1 MIILSILTLLVAM
14 SLPSIKNQITP
25 VLFSRIALLSL
36 TYSAIL
42 AFNMVYIQ
50 SIGSGVGLFAG
61 LFQITIIS
69 QLTDIFIFLIA
80 ASILI
85 ISQFYTY
92 KFNYN
97 TISLSTNKNLNI
109 NNDQILLKNKDEIS
123 EYSLIILFS
132 VAGGSLLISSA
143 DLVSMYLSI
152 ELQSFAVYILA
163 TIYKNSLSSTS
174 AGLKYFLL
182 GGLSS
187 CLILLGSG
195 IIYTYTGLSNLESIY
210 GLVSVSDSI
219 NINQGF
225 TLGLILILVGFLFK
239 VSAAPF
245 HNWAPDVYDNVPTIV
260 TTWLSIMPK
269 ISIFIFLLE
278 IQSLPWI
285 DYNIL
290 NVEFYNKNLLLISSL
305 LSLIIGSVVG
315 LAQVRIKRLLTYST
329 ISHVGFLLLA
339 LSINTEQSVEA
350 FLFYIVQYT
359 ITNLNLFL
367 ILLSFGYILYMKP
380 KNNFLYA
387 NISNNLS
394 KDANNYKL
402 NDKNDI
408 ENITDLKGQFNS
420 NPVLGL
426 TFAISLFSMAGIPP
440 LIGFFG
446 KQQVLYSA
454 TYNGYYFLSF
464 VAIIVSVISASY
476 YLKIIKEIHFSN
488 INNNILNNNNK
499 NEDLLIQNSPSYLI
513 SVLTLINLLFIL
525 NPSLILNGIHLIALS
540 LFYT

>member
-1 MIILSILTLLVAM
+1 
-14 SLPSIKNQITP
+14 
-25 VLFSRIALLSL
+25 
-36 TYSAIL
+36 
-42 AFNMVYIQ
+42 
-50 SIGSGVGLFAG
+50 
-61 LFQITIIS
+61 
-69 QLTDIFIFLIA
+69 
-80 ASILI
+80 
-85 ISQFYTY
+85 
-92 KFNYN
+92 
-97 TISLSTNKNLNI
+97 
-109 NNDQILLKNKDEIS
+109 
-123 EYSLIILFS
+123 
-132 VAGGSLLISSA
+132 
-143 DLVSMYLSI
+143 
-152 ELQSFAVYILA
+152 
-163 TIYKNSLSSTS
+163 
-174 AGLKYFLL
+174 
-182 GGLSS
+182 
-187 CLILLGSG
+187 
-195 IIYTYTGLSNLESIY
+195 
-210 GLVSVSDSI
+210 
-219 NINQGF
+219 
-225 TLGLILILVGFLFK
+225 
-239 VSAAPF
+239 
-245 HNWAPDVYDNVPTIV
+245 
-260 TTWLSIMPK
+260 
-269 ISIFIFLLE
+269 
-278 IQSLPWI
+278 
-285 DYNIL
+285 
-290 NVEFYNKNLLLISSL
+290 
-305 LSLIIGSVVG
+305 
-315 LAQVRIKRLLTYST
+315 
-329 ISHVGFLLLA
+329 
-339 LSINTEQSVEA
+339 
-350 FLFYIVQYT
+350 
-359 ITNLNLFL
+359 
-367 ILLSFGYILYMKP
+367 MKP

>member
-80 ASILI
+80 SSILI

-92 KFNYN
+92 KFNYD
-97 TISLSTNKNLNI
+97 TISLSTNKKT

-210 GLVSVSDSI
+210 SLVSVSDSI

-245 HNWAPDVYDNVPTIV
+245 HN
-260 TTWLSIMPK
+260 
-269 ISIFIFLLE
+269 
-278 IQSLPWI
+278 
-285 DYNIL
+285 
-290 NVEFYNKNLLLISSL
+290 
-305 LSLIIGSVVG
+305 
-315 LAQVRIKRLLTYST
+315 
-329 ISHVGFLLLA
+329 
-339 LSINTEQSVEA
+339 
-350 FLFYIVQYT
+350 
-359 ITNLNLFL
+359 
-367 ILLSFGYILYMKP
+367 
-380 KNNFLYA
+380 
-387 NISNNLS
+387 
-394 KDANNYKL
+394 
-402 NDKNDI
+402 
-408 ENITDLKGQFNS
+408 
-420 NPVLGL
+420 
-426 TFAISLFSMAGIPP
+426 
-440 LIGFFG
+440 
-446 KQQVLYSA
+446 
-454 TYNGYYFLSF
+454 
-464 VAIIVSVISASY
+464 
-476 YLKIIKEIHFSN
+476 
-488 INNNILNNNNK
+488 
-499 NEDLLIQNSPSYLI
+499 
-513 SVLTLINLLFIL
+513 
-525 NPSLILNGIHLIALS
+525 
-540 LFYT
+540 

>member
-1 MIILSILTLLVAM
+1 MIILSILLLLVAM

-25 VLFSRIALLSL
+25 VLFSRIVLLSL

-80 ASILI
+80 SSILI

-92 KFNYN
+92 KSNYD
-97 TISLSTNKNLNI
+97 TISLSTNKTNT
-109 NNDQILLKNKDEIS
+109 DQILLKNKDEIS

-210 GLVSVSDSI
+210 SLVSVSDSI

-225 TLGLILILVGFLFK
+225 TLGLTLILVGFLFK

-367 ILLSFGYILYMKP
+367 ILLSFGYILYIKP
-380 KNNFLYA
+380 KNNFLYS

-394 KDANNYKL
+394 KDTNNYKL

-408 ENITDLKGQFNS
+408 ENITDLKGQFNN
-420 NPVLGL
+420 NPILGL

-454 TYNGYYFLSF
+454 TYNGYYFLSL

-488 INNNILNNNNK
+488 INVNILNISNK

>member
-80 ASILI
+80 SSILI

-92 KFNYN
+92 KFNYD
-97 TISLSTNKNLNI
+97 TISLSTNKKT

-210 GLVSVSDSI
+210 SLVSVSDSI

-305 LSLIIGSVVG
+305 LSLIIGSIVG

-387 NISNNLS
+387 N
-394 KDANNYKL
+394 NYKL

-454 TYNGYYFLSF
+454 TYNGYYFLSL

-488 INNNILNNNNK
+488 INVNILNTNNK

>member
-80 ASILI
+80 SSILI

-92 KFNYN
+92 KFNYD
-97 TISLSTNKNLNI
+97 TISLSTNKKT

-210 GLVSVSDSI
+210 SLVSVSDSI

-305 LSLIIGSVVG
+305 LSLIIGSIVG

-387 NISNNLS
+387 NNLS
-394 KDANNYKL
+394 QDANNYKL

-454 TYNGYYFLSF
+454 TYNGYYFLSL

-488 INNNILNNNNK
+488 ININILNTNNK

>member
-1 MIILSILTLLVAM
+1 MIILSILLLLVAM

-25 VLFSRIALLSL
+25 VLFSRIVLLSL

-42 AFNMVYIQ
+42 AINMVYIQ

-80 ASILI
+80 SSILI

-92 KFNYN
+92 KSNYD
-97 TISLSTNKNLNI
+97 TISLSTNKTNTVAEP
-109 NNDQILLKNKDEIS
+109 QILLKNKDEIS

-210 GLVSVSDSI
+210 SLVSVSDSI

-225 TLGLILILVGFLFK
+225 TLGLTLILVGFLFK

-367 ILLSFGYILYMKP
+367 ILLSFGYILYIKP
-380 KNNFLYA
+380 KNNYLY
-387 NISNNLS
+387 SNNLS
-394 KDANNYKL
+394 KDTNNYKL

-408 ENITDLKGQFNS
+408 ENITDLKGQFNN
-420 NPVLGL
+420 NPILGL

-454 TYNGYYFLSF
+454 TYNGYYFLSL

-488 INNNILNNNNK
+488 INVNILNINNK

>member
-1 MIILSILTLLVAM
+1 MIILSILLLLVAM

-25 VLFSRIALLSL
+25 VLFSRIVLLSL

-42 AFNMVYIQ
+42 AINMVYIQ

-80 ASILI
+80 SSILI

-92 KFNYN
+92 KSNYD
-97 TISLSTNKNLNI
+97 TISLSTNKTNTVAEP
-109 NNDQILLKNKDEIS
+109 QILLKNKDEIS

-210 GLVSVSDSI
+210 SLVSVSDSI

-225 TLGLILILVGFLFK
+225 TLGLTLILVGFLFK

-260 TTWLSIMPK
+260 TT
-269 ISIFIFLLE
+269 
-278 IQSLPWI
+278 
-285 DYNIL
+285 
-290 NVEFYNKNLLLISSL
+290 
-305 LSLIIGSVVG
+305 
-315 LAQVRIKRLLTYST
+315 
-329 ISHVGFLLLA
+329 
-339 LSINTEQSVEA
+339 
-350 FLFYIVQYT
+350 
-359 ITNLNLFL
+359 
-367 ILLSFGYILYMKP
+367 
-380 KNNFLYA
+380 
-387 NISNNLS
+387 
-394 KDANNYKL
+394 
-402 NDKNDI
+402 
-408 ENITDLKGQFNS
+408 
-420 NPVLGL
+420 
-426 TFAISLFSMAGIPP
+426 
-440 LIGFFG
+440 
-446 KQQVLYSA
+446 
-454 TYNGYYFLSF
+454 
-464 VAIIVSVISASY
+464 
-476 YLKIIKEIHFSN
+476 
-488 INNNILNNNNK
+488 
-499 NEDLLIQNSPSYLI
+499 
-513 SVLTLINLLFIL
+513 
-525 NPSLILNGIHLIALS
+525 
-540 LFYT
+540 